1 MITSTHEELNRRTS
15 ATTGRGRHEKKRTT
29 MKRRARGFHPLH
41 RRHSSTSFSRRTRRA
56 IASRFKQARKKDRK
70 TETEE
75 AVRYEA
81 NREREEKE
89 REKNVRSSRRAP
101 SFFERF
107 GRDRCL
113 PAPSTETTKHTS
125 FLPLPS
131 PHRTD
136 SSFPF
141 FFFLLRS
148 SSRCNSPRLGSS
160 RPSSQDVIM
169 IGL

>member
-81 NREREEKE
+81 NRERERRKKE
-89 REKNVRSSRRAP
+89 RKTLGPPDVPPHFSSDLVGTVAYLLLRP
-101 SFFERF
+101 K
-107 GRDRCL
+107 L
-113 PAPSTETTKHTS
+113 QNT
-125 FLPLPS
+125 LL
-131 PHRTD
+131 
-136 SSFPF
+136 SFPF
-141 FFFLLRS
+141 PLLAVPTLLFPFS
-148 SSRCNSPRLGSS
+148 FSCYDHPADATHLDWDPLDPLHGT
-160 RPSSQDVIM
+160 
-169 IGL
+169 